1 MDRNTFTGLFL
12 ILIILVGS
20 TYLMRPSDE
29 DIKRERAKQTQDS
42 ITRVNGSQPV
52 KSVATDTAK
61 LAIVPA
67 VDSTAIIAG
76 PFGAASSGTSEPVV
90 LENEFLKVKIS
101 PKGGRIASVEL
112 KNFKTYTQKPLIMFE
127 GEGNKFGLIFGAA
140 GKNISTNDLYF
151 SSSATALSVAKNDS
165 GSVTMRLTY
174 SEGKYI
180 DYIYSLKGESY
191 NVGLTIATKGMQDV
205 VAPTQQ
211 YWTLNWETILKQKE
225 KDIASEQRYS
235 SAYFKQGDK
244 SVDYLSLTESEKKD
258 LTEGKI
264 KWISFKQHF
273 FSNVLI
279 AKNSFNKGELAVTT
293 SADTGIVKI
302 YAANMQIPFGR
313 QDVTSY
319 PMEFYF
325 GPNQLNILEKQGF
338 DIEKQVDLG
347 YWPLKYI
354 NRWIVLPVFNFL
366 EGFGWGYGLIILVL
380 TILLKTVLLP
390 LTYKSYLSMAKM
402 RVLKPEMDEIKTKV
416 GDDNPTLLQQE
427 YLKLYKKAGV
437 NPLGGCLPMLLQLP
451 IIMAFFFFFPNLF
464 ELRQRSFL
472 WMEDLST
479 YDAFIQL
486 GFQVPFLGNHISMM
500 CILMTIS
507 TLIYTYFNNQ
517 VSGATGQM
525 KYIGYIT
532 PIIFFG
538 VLNSYP
544 SGLNYYYFL
553 ANMLTFAQQYII
565 RMFVNDDKI
574 HAKIQENKKKPVTD
588 KKKSGFQK
596 RMEDYMQQKQQTIKS
611 KDMATAKSGGKAT
624 GKKK

>member
-20 TYLMRPSDE
+20 TYLMQPSDE
-29 DIKRERAKQTQDS
+29 DIKREKARNTQDS
-42 ITRVNGSQPV
+42 LARIKQPV
-52 KSVATDTAK
+52 KSPAADTLKITAAPK
-61 LAIVPA
+61 I
-67 VDSTAIIAG
+67 DSTAILAG
-76 PFGAASSGTSEPVV
+76 PFGSANSGSTSPVI
-90 LENEFLKVKIS
+90 LENEKLKVEIS
-101 PKGGRIASVEL
+101 PRGGRISSVQL
-112 KNFKTYTQKPLIMFE
+112 KGFQTYSKQPLIMFG
-127 GEGNKFGLIFGAA
+127 GEGTRFGLIFGAA

-151 SSSATALSVAKNDS
+151 TPSGGSMSVAKADS
-165 GSVTMRLTY
+165 GSLTMRLTY
-174 SEGKYI
+174 EAGKYI
-180 DYIYSLKGESY
+180 DYIYSLKGDSY

-211 YWTLNWETILKQKE
+211 QLTLNWETVLKQKE
-225 KDIASEQRYS
+225 KDLANEQRYS
-235 SAYFKQGDK
+235 SAYYKQGDE
-244 SVDYLSLTESEKKD
+244 SVESLSLTESEKKD
-258 LTEGKI
+258 LTEAKV
-264 KWISFKQHF
+264 KWFSFKQQF
-273 FSNVLI
+273 FSNVLV
-279 AKNSFNKGELAVTT
+279 AKNSFDKGELSVNT
-293 SADTGIVKI
+293 SPDSSTVKSFS
-302 YAANMQIPFGR
+302 ANMQIPFGR
-313 QDVTSY
+313 QDVTNF

-325 GPNQLNILEKQGF
+325 GPNQLNILESQGF
-338 DIEKQVDLG
+338 NIEKQVDLG
-347 YWPLKYI
+347 YWPLHYI

-402 RVLKPEMDEIKTKV
+402 RVLKPEMDEIKSKV

-464 ELRQRSFL
+464 ELRQQSFL

-479 YDAFIQL
+479 FDAFFQL
-486 GFQVPFLGNHISMM
+486 GFNLPFLGYHISLM

-574 HAKIQENKKKPVTD
+574 HAQIQENKKKPATE
-588 KKKSGFQK
+588 KKKSGFQQ
-596 RMEDYMQQKQQTIKS
+596 RMEDYMRQQQQTK
-611 KDMATAKSGGKAT
+611 AKELPAKGS
-624 GKKK
+624 KKK